1 MEPQMIDYYNELPQV
16 VNVIDKM
23 NEELAELQV
32 KYEELITLYVEY
44 VRTHLDETFIM
55 PKIMVNTMDELKV
68 YGERIFNSVPVFT
81 KIIYDFLKYEGW
93 ILECDRPDREGLG
106 VMGYSG
112 CGFWDNWEHTE
123 LKWGDTSAQEFYYG
137 ELCTTNYNVYLKC
150 KLLEELYNLFPEY
163 TERKRGWFHK
173 IIDEAFE
180 TIGITIGTILEYE
193 CMLSKGEL
201 HDMIYRIIIEKLF
214 GWGRGHEAEGVGA
227 FPLYYL
233 NEDYIQNIIYY
244 QCETCKKIFHGEDAM
259 EYQEEEYEI
268 SWFQENGNICQ
279 EPCSC
284 HR

>member
-1 MEPQMIDYYNELPQV
+1 MIDYYNELPQV

-44 VRTHLDETFIM
+44 VRTHIEETFIM
-55 PKIMVNTMDELKV
+55 PKIRVNTMDELKI

-137 ELCTTNYNVYLKC
+137 ELCITNYNVYLKC

-259 EYQEEEYEI
+259 EYQEDEYEI

>member
-44 VRTHLDETFIM
+44 VRTHIEETFIM
-55 PKIMVNTMDELKV
+55 PKIRVNTMDELKI

-259 EYQEEEYEI
+259 EYHEDEYEI

-279 EPCSC
+279 EPCLC

>member
-55 PKIMVNTMDELKV
+55 PKIRVNTMDELKV

>member
-55 PKIMVNTMDELKV
+55 PKIRVNTMDELKV

-279 EPCSC
+279 EPCLC

>member
-44 VRTHLDETFIM
+44 VRTHIEETFIM
-55 PKIMVNTMDELKV
+55 PKIRINTMDELKI

-173 IIDEAFE
+173 IIDESFE

-259 EYQEEEYEI
+259 EYQEDEYEI

>member
-1 MEPQMIDYYNELPQV
+1 MIDYYNELPQV

-44 VRTHLDETFIM
+44 VRTHIEETFIM
-55 PKIMVNTMDELKV
+55 PKIRVNTMDELKV

>member
-1 MEPQMIDYYNELPQV
+1 MEPQMIDYYNEIPQV

-44 VRTHLDETFIM
+44 VRTHIEETFIM
-55 PKIMVNTMDELKV
+55 PKIRVNTMDELKV

-259 EYQEEEYEI
+259 EYHEDEYEI

>member
-23 NEELAELQV
+23 NEELAELQI

-44 VRTHLDETFIM
+44 VRTHIEETFIM
-55 PKIMVNTMDELKV
+55 PKIRVNTMDELKV

-259 EYQEEEYEI
+259 EYHEDEYEI

>member
-1 MEPQMIDYYNELPQV
+1 M
-16 VNVIDKM
+16 
-23 NEELAELQV
+23 
-32 KYEELITLYVEY
+32 
-44 VRTHLDETFIM
+44 
-55 PKIMVNTMDELKV
+55 
-68 YGERIFNSVPVFT
+68 
-81 KIIYDFLKYEGW
+81 KYEGW

-123 LKWGDTSAQEFYYG
+123 LNWGDTSAQEFYYG
-137 ELCTTNYNVYLKC
+137 ELCITNYNVYLKC

-259 EYQEEEYEI
+259 EYQEDEYEI

>member
-55 PKIMVNTMDELKV
+55 PKIRVNTMDELKV

-244 QCETCKKIFHGEDAM
+244 QCETCKKIFHGEDSM

>member
-44 VRTHLDETFIM
+44 VRTHIEETFIM
-55 PKIMVNTMDELKV
+55 PKIRVNTMDELKV

-193 CMLSKGEL
+193 CVLSKAEL

-259 EYQEEEYEI
+259 EYHEDEYEI

>member
-44 VRTHLDETFIM
+44 VRTHIEETFIM
-55 PKIMVNTMDELKV
+55 PKIRVNTMDELKI

-137 ELCTTNYNVYLKC
+137 ELCITNYNVYLKC

-259 EYQEEEYEI
+259 EYQEDEYEI

>member
-1 MEPQMIDYYNELPQV
+1 MIDYYNEMPSGI
-16 VNVIDKM
+16 NVIDKM
-23 NEELAELQV
+23 NEELDDLQKKYNELE
-32 KYEELITLYVEY
+32 KKHNEY
-44 VRTHLDETFIM
+44 VKLHGKILM
-55 PKIMVNTMDELKV
+55 PKIRVNTMDELKV

-137 ELCTTNYNVYLKC
+137 ELCITNYNVYLKC

-259 EYQEEEYEI
+259 EYHEDEYEI

>member
-55 PKIMVNTMDELKV
+55 PKIRVNTMDELKV
-68 YGERIFNSVPVFT
+68 YGGRIFNSVPVFT

>member
-1 MEPQMIDYYNELPQV
+1 MIDYYNELPQV

-55 PKIMVNTMDELKV
+55 PKIRVNTMDELKV
-68 YGERIFNSVPVFT
+68 YGGRIFNSVPVFT

>member
-55 PKIMVNTMDELKV
+55 PKIRVNTMDELKV

-193 CMLSKGEL
+193 CMLSKAEL

-214 GWGRGHEAEGVGA
+214 GCSR
-227 FPLYYL
+227 
-233 NEDYIQNIIYY
+233 
-244 QCETCKKIFHGEDAM
+244 
-259 EYQEEEYEI
+259 EI
-268 SWFQENGNICQ
+268 L
-279 EPCSC
+279 
-284 HR
+284 

>member
-32 KYEELITLYVEY
+32 KYEELITLYMEY
-44 VRTHLDETFIM
+44 VRTHIEETFIM
-55 PKIMVNTMDELKV
+55 PKIRVNTMDELKI

-137 ELCTTNYNVYLKC
+137 ELCITNYNVYLKC

-259 EYQEEEYEI
+259 EYQEDEYEI

>member
-44 VRTHLDETFIM
+44 VRTHIEETFIM
-55 PKIMVNTMDELKV
+55 PKIRVNTMDELKV